1 MGLDRCQQGDPAV
14 RVPER
19 PAGRRPGRQ
28 RPPQRALNGALCT
41 RRPIRRICTGTRQN
55 RRRCGPAL
63 PACLGVIRTG
73 RGVPWSAGRRP
84 HARGSGSPRRA
95 LSARSRVPRCSPCSR
110 CSSGRSSVWPRARV
124 PRPLPRTPLASPPP
138 RRRRLA
144 PRPPR
149 RRHRHRRRR
158 RSPLRRRRRH
168 LLRHRHRH
176 RRQRLRRPPR
186 PRRRPPRRPPRQRPR
201 LRRRLRRRP
210 RFRRPAP
217 RPRRPL
223 RSPR

>member
-110 CSSGRSSVWPRARV
+110 CSSGRSSAWPRARV
-124 PRPLPRTPLASPPP
+124 PRPLPRTPRASPPP
-138 RRRRLA
+138 RRRRRRPA

-186 PRRRPPRRPPRQRPR
+186 PRRRPPRQRPR
-201 LRRRLRRRP
+201 RRRRLRRRP